1 MKIIFTL
8 IYMACTMAISGCN
21 TEKGDRHS
29 KQEASHSKEEVSQ
42 ANLDPDIAA
51 IIEGDWYRPALSVTW
66 QWQLVGS
73 INASYPVE
81 IYDVDL
87 YDTSLSKI
95 QTLQASGNKVICYF
109 SAGSYEDFR
118 EDKQRFLSE
127 ELGNTLDGW
136 EDERWLDIRSSNVHA
151 IMMVRLDLAK
161 EKGCDGVEADNMD
174 GYTNNSGFN
183 LTATDQLAYNKFIA
197 NEAHKRALSV
207 GLKNDLDQIV
217 ELVDYYDF
225 AVNEQCFEYNE
236 CDTLFPFINN
246 GKPVLNAE
254 YLDKYV
260 FNESERN
267 ALCTESVSHQFSTLI
282 IPLDLNDEFRFSC
295 L

>member
-1 MKIIFTL
+1 
-8 IYMACTMAISGCN
+8 MAISGCN